1 MSEISIIVA
10 DSQYLI
16 RAGLVHLLSKEEEF
30 KVVGEA
36 VNEKRL
42 LEKVRSKQPSVV
54 ILDHKQGSYFS
65 PTTVRS
71 IRQISPDT
79 NIMIV
84 SGDNDKKS
92 IFEVINHGVNS
103 FLTKECGQEEIV
115 NGVKAASRGEK
126 FFCNKVLNLL
136 LERSFGPPE
145 EDCKPIPLSTREI
158 EIVRLVSLGK
168 IAKEI
173 ASELHLSTHTV
184 YTHRKNIMKKLRLR
198 STSELVLYAIQQG
211 IIPADT

>member
-103 FLTKECGQEEIV
+103 FLT
-115 NGVKAASRGEK
+115 
-126 FFCNKVLNLL
+126 
-136 LERSFGPPE
+136 
-145 EDCKPIPLSTREI
+145 
-158 EIVRLVSLGK
+158 
-168 IAKEI
+168 
-173 ASELHLSTHTV
+173 
-184 YTHRKNIMKKLRLR
+184 
-198 STSELVLYAIQQG
+198 
-211 IIPADT
+211 